1 MKKIAFLAFA
11 VSSFA
16 ALAQLR
22 PGEGVAND
30 HAVGSK
36 PTDVVFIQRGG
47 GNAYGY
53 KSYDTIFGVTVLPWS
68 LPNFESSVKGVRLNF
83 GWGSHAGM
91 YGLDT
96 GLVGVSDSF
105 AGLSATF
112 LGAFTH
118 EAAGVQVG
126 LVNVTDGRTSGL
138 QIGLVNA
145 TESLAGVQI
154 GLLNFAWSQWS
165 IPIINIAW

>member
-1 MKKIAFLAFA
+1 MKKIVFLAFA
-11 VSSFA
+11 VSASA
-16 ALAQLR
+16 VLAQLR

-30 HAVGSK
+30 HALGSK
-36 PTDVVFIQRGG
+36 PTDVVFVQRGG

-53 KSYDTIFGVTVLPWS
+53 KSYDTILGVTVLPWS
-68 LPNFESSVKGVRLNF
+68 LPNFESSVTGIRLNL

-96 GLVGVSDSF
+96 GLVGVSESF
-105 AGLSATF
+105 AGVSATF
-112 LGAFTH
+112 LGAFTC
-118 EAAGVQVG
+118 EASGAQVG
-126 LVNVTDGRTSGL
+126 LVNVTKGHTSGL

-145 TESLAGVQI
+145 TDSLAGVQI

-165 IPIINIAW
+165 IPIVNVAW